1 MMDSSDF
8 FSTFLRSRRSVR
20 QFSDRAVDKAVL
32 HRLIEAATTAPSSTN
47 RQPWRFAVVTARDL
61 RAKIVASV
69 RDRTAEM
76 KAVIRKSHHAD
87 AFGAYGDFFY
97 EPLETAP
104 VIVIP
109 QYRDH
114 PDQIAY
120 LIETGGG
127 DPKAFHT
134 PASMQVDLCSTS
146 AAVMTLL
153 LQAHAEGLGACWM
166 AGPTVAKP
174 DIHALL
180 GIREPWR
187 MLGAVA
193 IGHPAAPLKDA
204 PARRTLDRVVT
215 FYEDGPG
222 EPEPGAEKNEAP

>member
-47 RQPWRFAVVTARDL
+47 RQPWRFAVVTAKGL

-76 KAVIRKSHHAD
+76 QAVIRKSHHAD

-204 PARRTLDRVVT
+204 PARRSLDRVVT

>member
-1 MMDSSDF
+1 MISSDEF
-8 FSTFLRSRRSVR
+8 FSTFLRSRRSIR
-20 QFSDRAVDKAVL
+20 QFSDRPVDGAVL
-32 HRLIEAATTAPSSTN
+32 RRLIEAATTAPSSTN
-47 RQPWRFAVVTARDL
+47 RQPWRFAVVTAKGL
-61 RAKIVASV
+61 RAKIVAAV
-69 RDRTAEM
+69 RDRTAAMQEI
-76 KAVIRKSHHAD
+76 IRRSHHAE

-109 QYRDH
+109 QYREH

-120 LIETGGG
+120 LLEAGGG
-127 DPKAFHT
+127 DPTAFHT

-166 AGPTVAKP
+166 AGPTVAKTE
-174 DIHALL
+174 IQGFL

-193 IGHPAAPLKDA
+193 LGHAVAAPTEA
-204 PARRTLDRVVT
+204 PARRSLERVVT
-215 FYEDGPG
+215 FFEDESG
-222 EPEPGAEKNEAP
+222 EPEGDAEKKGAP